1 MNLFCSEKNKY
12 LKIKI
17 IILLFFL
24 FLITFGKA
32 ETNKIEE
39 GVYKISSSLREYHVN
54 YQDNKLLI
62 SNLHEYFKFINI
74 KLNNYFIE
82 LWTIDKILGV
92 NGNDAIFF
100 YNKNENTNNTSK
112 ISWKLI
118 QINKNK

>member
-1 MNLFCSEKNKY
+1 M
-12 LKIKI
+12 
-17 IILLFFL
+17 
-24 FLITFGKA
+24 ITFDKT

-39 GVYKISSSLREYHVN
+39 GAYKISYSLIEYYVN

-92 NGNDAIFF
+92 NENDKIFF
-100 YNKNENTNNTSK
+100 YNKNENINNTSQ
-112 ISWKLI
+112 ISWTLI
-118 QINKNK
+118 QIN